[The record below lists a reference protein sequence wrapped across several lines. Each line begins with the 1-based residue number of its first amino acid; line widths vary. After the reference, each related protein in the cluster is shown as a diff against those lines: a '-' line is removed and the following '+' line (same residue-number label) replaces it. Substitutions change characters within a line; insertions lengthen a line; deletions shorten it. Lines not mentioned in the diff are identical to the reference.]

1 MSTDSDSDSPRR
13 IASNLPRRLA
23 PLHLTRI
30 PAQLRER
37 SQDEGGFG
45 LIEILVVI
53 LIIGVLAA
61 IALPAFLNQKTKAY
75 DAAAKEL
82 VHSAATTAETIS
94 TDNNGEYTKVTKAE
108 LNKYEPTIQI
118 AAGGNNAYISSA
130 TPGTNTYTI
139 TATAASTGDEFTFS
153 RSATGAIT
161 RTCTSASGKHNCSGS
176 ESSSW

>member
-1 MSTDSDSDSPRR
+1 LFTDSDSPRR
-13 IASNLPRRLA
+13 IASTLPRRLA
-23 PLHLTRI
+23 RI
-30 PAQLRER
+30 PNRLRER
-37 SQDEGGFG
+37 SQDESGFG

-118 AAGGNNAYISSA
+118 APGGNNAYVSSTGEPSA
-130 TPGTNTYTI
+130 TSYSI
-139 TATAASTGDEFTFS
+139 TVTAASTGDEFTFA

-161 RTCTSASGKHNCSGS
+161 RTCKSNSNGKGCSGGT
-176 ESSSW
+176 W

>member
-1 MSTDSDSDSPRR
+1 LFTDSDSPRR
-13 IASNLPRRLA
+13 IASNLPRRLDR
-23 PLHLTRI
+23 T

-37 SQDEGGFG
+37 AQDESGFG

-94 TDNNGEYTKVTKAE
+94 TDNNGEYKNVTKAE
-108 LNKYEPTIQI
+108 LNKYEPTIQTSE
-118 AAGGNNAYISSA
+118 GGNNAYISA
-130 TPGTNTYTI
+130 AAGTASTYTI

-153 RSATGAIT
+153 RSSTGAIT
-161 RTCTSASGKHNCSGS
+161 RTCKGSSSGKGCSGGT
-176 ESSSW
+176 W

>member
-1 MSTDSDSDSPRR
+1 LFTDSDSPRR
-13 IASNLPRRLA
+13 IASTLPRRLA
-23 PLHLTRI
+23 RI
-30 PAQLRER
+30 PDRLRNR
-37 SQDEGGFG
+37 FRDESGFG

-94 TDNNGEYTKVTKAE
+94 TDNNGEYTNVTPAE

-118 AAGGNNAYISSA
+118 APGANNAYISA
-130 TPGTNTYTI
+130 TTPGKNSYSI
-139 TATAASTGDEFTFS
+139 TAIAASTGDKFTFS
-153 RSATGAIT
+153 RSSTGAIT
-161 RTCTSASGKHNCSGS
+161 RTCESVSSGKGCSGGT
-176 ESSSW
+176 W

>member
-1 MSTDSDSDSPRR
+1 LSTYSPRR
-13 IASNLPRRLA
+13 ITSTLPRRLA
-23 PLHLTRI
+23 RT

-37 SQDEGGFG
+37 SRDESGFG

-82 VHSAATTAETIS
+82 VHSSATTAETIA
-94 TDNNGEYTKVTKAE
+94 TDNNGAYTNVTKAE

-118 AAGGNNAYISSA
+118 AAGGGNAYISSTG
-130 TPGTNTYTI
+130 TPSSNSYSV
-139 TATAASTGDEFTFS
+139 TATAASTGDEYTFS
-153 RSATGAIT
+153 RSSTGAIT
-161 RTCTSASGKHNCSGS
+161 RTCKSGSSGTGCSGGKT
-176 ESSSW
+176 SSW

>member
-1 MSTDSDSDSPRR
+1 MDSPRR
-13 IASNLPRRLA
+13 IASNLSRRLA
-23 PLHLTRI
+23 RM

-37 SQDEGGFG
+37 SRDESGFG

-82 VHSAATTAETIS
+82 VHSAATTAETIA

-118 AAGGNNAYISSA
+118 VAGGGNAYISA
-130 TPGTNTYTI
+130 TETPASPNSYSI
-139 TATAASTGDEFTFS
+139 TVTAANTGDKYTFA
-153 RSATGAIT
+153 RSSTGAIT
-161 RTCTSASGKHNCSGS
+161 RTCESGPSGTGCSGS
-176 ESSSW
+176 KTGSW

>member
-1 MSTDSDSDSPRR
+1 MDSDSPRR
-13 IASNLPRRLA
+13 IASTLPRRLA
-23 PLHLTRI
+23 RI
-30 PAQLRER
+30 PNRLREC
-37 SQDEGGFG
+37 SQDERGFG

-94 TDNNGEYTKVTKAE
+94 TDNNGEYTKVTKEE

-118 AAGGNNAYISSA
+118 AAGGNNAYISAA
-130 TPGTNTYTI
+130 TGGTSNYTI

-153 RSATGAIT
+153 RSSTGAIT
-161 RTCTSASGKHNCSGS
+161 RTCKSGSSGKGCSGGT
-176 ESSSW
+176 W

>member
-1 MSTDSDSDSPRR
+1 MDSDSPRR
-13 IASNLPRRLA
+13 IASTLPRRLA
-23 PLHLTRI
+23 RM
-30 PAQLRER
+30 PAQLLER
-37 SQDEGGFG
+37 SQDESGFG

-94 TDNNGEYTKVTKAE
+94 TDNNGEYTKVTAAE

-118 AAGGNNAYISSA
+118 TAGGGNAYIT
-130 TPGTNTYTI
+130 TPGTPSLNSYSI
-139 TATAASTGDEFTFS
+139 TATAANTGDKFTFS
-153 RSATGAIT
+153 RSSTGAIT
-161 RTCTSASGKHNCSGS
+161 RTCESGSSGTGCSGS
-176 ESSSW
+176 KTGSW

>member
-1 MSTDSDSDSPRR
+1 MFTDSDSDSPRR
-13 IASNLPRRLA
+13 IASTLPRRLD
-23 PLHLTRI
+23 RI
-30 PAQLRER
+30 PSRLRER
-37 SQDEGGFG
+37 SQDESGFG

-94 TDNNGEYTKVTKAE
+94 TDNGGEYTKVTAAE
-108 LNKYEPTIQI
+108 LNKYEPAIQI
-118 AAGGNNAYISSA
+118 TPGGNNAYISSTG
-130 TPGTNTYTI
+130 TPSSNSYTI

-153 RSATGAIT
+153 RSPNGAIT
-161 RTCTSASGKHNCSGS
+161 RTCKSNSSGKGCSTGT
-176 ESSSW
+176 W

>member
-1 MSTDSDSDSPRR
+1 LFTDSDSPRR
-13 IASNLPRRLA
+13 IASTLPRRLA
-23 PLHLTRI
+23 RI
-30 PAQLRER
+30 PNRLRER
-37 SQDEGGFG
+37 AQDESGFG

-53 LIIGVLAA
+53 LIIGILAA

-82 VHSAATTAETIS
+82 VHSAATTAETIA
-94 TDNNGEYTKVTKAE
+94 TDNNGEYTKVTKEE

-118 AAGGNNAYISSA
+118 LAGGNNAYISTA

-139 TATAASTGDEFTFS
+139 TATAANTEDKFTMTKS
-153 RSATGAIT
+153 STGAIT
-161 RTCTSASGKHNCSGS
+161 RTCTSASGKHDCSGS